1 MMYGQTIFTQGVLIQ
16 CGKRVWSQETNDW
29 NAMQVMLCGTS
40 SGSQKKEDI
49 GGKEVE
55 KF

>member
-1 MMYGQTIFTQGVLIQ
+1 
-16 CGKRVWSQETNDW
+16 
-29 NAMQVMLCGTS
+29 MQVMLCGTS

-55 KF
+55 KVERNLGLR